1 MKFIKVMKAS
11 ESKDNAKKKIEDLK
25 ILCDRLLKSID
36 LINEEEIN
44 TIIYGIDYAYS
55 GLVSELAGSD
65 IKLQR

>member
-1 MKFIKVMKAS
+1 MKFIRVVKAS

-36 LINEEEIN
+36 SINEEEIN